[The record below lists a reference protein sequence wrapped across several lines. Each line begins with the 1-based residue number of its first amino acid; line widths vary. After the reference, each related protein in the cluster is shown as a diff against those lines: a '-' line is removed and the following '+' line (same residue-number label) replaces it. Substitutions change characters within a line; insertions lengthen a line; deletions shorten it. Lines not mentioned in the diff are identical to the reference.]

1 MEPLAVVGGG
11 NSAGQAAVFLADTS
25 QVYLL
30 VRGRDLTENMS
41 RYLVDQVERHPSI
54 EVLRCT
60 EVRELDGRKTLEAVV
75 VENNQTGELRKLPAP
90 ERSSSSSG
98 PLPIPP
104 GCPARWRWT
113 RMASCS
119 PAPMP
124 TSSAVEDVWRHVSR
138 PPLVLE
144 TSRPGVFAAGDVRRG
159 SIKRMASAVGE
170 GAMAVRLVYEHL
182 FEQSEAL
189 STTGPVRISSTTEG
203 RSGGNAPKR

>member
-1 MEPLAVVGGG
+1 
-11 NSAGQAAVFLADTS
+11 
-25 QVYLL
+25 
-30 VRGRDLTENMS
+30 MS

-60 EVRELDGRKTLEAVV
+60 EVREFVGRKTLEAVV
-75 VENNQTGELRKLPAP
+75 VENNQTGELRKLPARALFVFIGASP
-90 ERSSSSSG
+90 HTAWLSG
-98 PLPIPP
+98 TVALDKD
-104 GCPARWRWT
+104 GFVLTGADADEFR
-113 RMASCS
+113 
-119 PAPMP
+119 
-124 TSSAVEDVWRHVSR
+124 VEDVWRHVSR

-189 STTGPVRISSTTEG
+189 SATGPVRITSTIEG